1 MLLDWGTR
9 YDIGST
15 FIVRTRGKS
24 SIKQHYSSRG
34 KRFGRIPQSFSGRY
48 IKSRIPQG
56 RPRNV
61 AFDASLRAA
70 AGRITKDLRSQGFIR
85 ITTPDIRE
93 KIRLQQRAAAILF
106 LLDASGSMGANR
118 RMVFTKGII
127 LSIVND
133 AYHKRDRV
141 ALLTFRAAQTE
152 LLLPFTRSPQVAKC
166 HLRRLAVGGKTPL
179 GLGLKEAGI
188 LLRAESFKNTK
199 VRPLLIAVSDG
210 KGNVALE
217 YDDPYDEAMHY
228 AESIKRSSIESIFID
243 TEEDPCSFGYG
254 PQVARAMGAH
264 YLLAEDIIRRGVIE
278 LPL

>member
-1 MLLDWGTR
+1 M
-9 YDIGST
+9 GS
-15 FIVRTRGKS
+15 
-24 SIKQHYSSRG
+24 H
-34 KRFGRIPQSFSGRY
+34 
-48 IKSRIPQG
+48 
-56 RPRNV
+56 
-61 AFDASLRAA
+61 
-70 AGRITKDLRSQGFIR
+70 GFIR
-85 ITTPDIRE
+85 ITTADIRE
-93 KIRLQQRAAAILF
+93 KMRLQPTAVALLF

-118 RMVFTKGII
+118 RMMLTKGII

-141 ALLTFRAAQTE
+141 ALLTFRAAQTD
-152 LLLPFTRSPQVAKC
+152 LLLPFTRSPQVAKWY
-166 HLRRLAVGGKTPL
+166 LRGLAVGGKTPL

-188 LLRAESFKNTK
+188 LLRAETLKDAK
-199 VRPLLIAVSDG
+199 VKPLLIVVSDG

-228 AESIKRSSIESIFID
+228 AESIKRNSLEIVFID

-254 PQVARAMGAH
+254 RQVARAMGAH

>member
-1 MLLDWGTR
+1 MR
-9 YDIGST
+9 S
-15 FIVRTRGKS
+15 RGRS
-24 SIKQHYSSRG
+24 PLKQYCSSRG
-34 KRFGRIPQSFSGRY
+34 KRFRQIPQSFSGRY

-56 RPRNV
+56 RPRNI

-70 AGRITKDLRSQGFIR
+70 AGRRSKDLRSPGFIR

-93 KIRLQQRAAAILF
+93 KMRLQPTAAAILF

-118 RMVFTKGII
+118 RMVLTKGII

-133 AYHKRDRV
+133 AYYKRDQI

-152 LLLPFTRSPQVAKC
+152 LLLPFTRSPQVAKY
-166 HLRRLAVGGKTPL
+166 HLRSLAVGGKTPL

-188 LLRAESFKNTK
+188 LLRAESLKNAK
-199 VRPLLIAVSDG
+199 VKPLLIAVSDG

-228 AESIKRSSIESIFID
+228 AGLVKRSSIESIFID

-254 PQVARAMGAH
+254 RQVARAMGAH
-264 YLLAEDIIRRGVIE
+264 YMLAEEIIRRGVIE

>member
-9 YDIGST
+9 YDIGNT
-15 FIVRTRGKS
+15 FTVRTRGRS
-24 SIKQHYSSRG
+24 TVKQHCSFRG
-34 KRFGRIPQSFSGRY
+34 KRFRQIPQSSSGRY

-56 RPRNV
+56 RPLNI

-70 AGRITKDLRSQGFIR
+70 AGRRSKDLGSHGFIR

-93 KIRLQQRAAAILF
+93 KMRLQPTAAAILF

-118 RMVFTKGII
+118 RMVLTKGII

-133 AYHKRDRV
+133 AYYKRDKV
-141 ALLTFRAAQTE
+141 ALLAFRAAQTE
-152 LLLPFTRSPQVAKC
+152 LVLPFTRSPQVAKY
-166 HLRRLAVGGKTPL
+166 HLRSLAVGGKTPL

-188 LLRAESFKNTK
+188 LLRAESLKNAK
-199 VRPLLIAVSDG
+199 VKPLLIAVSDG

-228 AESIKRSSIESIFID
+228 AERVKSSSIESIFID

-254 PQVARAMGAH
+254 RQVARAMGAY
-264 YLLAEDIIRRGVIE
+264 YLLAEEIIKRGVIE